1 MPRSARWSLL
11 LLLPTLLLL
20 SCTSSRSPRC
30 KVICQQEAE
39 CIRELRQLD
48 IDFDAAE
55 CIAACTALD
64 RDSEG
69 KQLVAQH
76 EECVNQAGN
85 DCEAML
91 QCR

>member
-1 MPRSARWSLL
+1 MLRSACWSLL
-11 LLLPTLLLL
+11 LLTLLSP

-30 KVICQQEAE
+30 KVICQQEAG
-39 CIRELRQLD
+39 CIHELRELD
-48 IDFDAAE
+48 IDFDEAE

-69 KQLVAQH
+69 KQLVEQH
-76 EECVNQAGN
+76 EQCVNSAGSN
-85 DCEAML
+85 CEAML